1 MKLAVAMLLVSCTYE
16 RTITYQHVTT
26 YVDPFVQPLSVHAFF
41 QSSISCTPLSFV
53 FSDEILSK
61 IKEAGFEVAMT
72 KEMHLSREQA
82 EEFYSEHR
90 DKDFFESLMT
100 HMSRCVCVRGVV
112 CFSTCPSTYMQL
124 CRMTIRTAVR
134 WMGLQLICP
143 RTDQV

>member
-1 MKLAVAMLLVSCTYE
+1 M
-16 RTITYQHVTT
+16 
-26 YVDPFVQPLSVHAFF
+26 
-41 QSSISCTPLSFV
+41 

-82 EEFYSEHR
+82 EEFYSEHK

-100 HMSRCVCVRGVV
+100 HMSRCVCVCVCLWSGVV
-112 CFSTCPSTYMQL
+112 QYGYKYIHKCNCV
-124 CRMTIRTAVR
+124 RMAIHTAVR
-134 WMGLQLICP
+134 WMRLQLICP